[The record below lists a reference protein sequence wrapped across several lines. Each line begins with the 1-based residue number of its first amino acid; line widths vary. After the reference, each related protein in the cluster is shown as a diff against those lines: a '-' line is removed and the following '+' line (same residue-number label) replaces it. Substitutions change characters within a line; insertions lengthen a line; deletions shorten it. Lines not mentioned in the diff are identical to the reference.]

1 MIRIASYPRVQQVI
15 DIVVFDILEGYR
27 LFLRRD
33 WSAKIQGYFS
43 IDWSHIWIPHKG
55 KENQICVNSE
65 AHMNHTVT
73 ELEGKNEP
81 ISFSHF
87 VLGNYFFDNDY
98 GCYESK
104 TFEIPS

>member
-43 IDWSHIWIPHKG
+43 IDWTHLWLPYKV
-55 KENQICVNSE
+55 KPN
-65 AHMNHTVT
+65 
-73 ELEGKNEP
+73 
-81 ISFSHF
+81 
-87 VLGNYFFDNDY
+87 
-98 GCYESK
+98 
-104 TFEIPS
+104 